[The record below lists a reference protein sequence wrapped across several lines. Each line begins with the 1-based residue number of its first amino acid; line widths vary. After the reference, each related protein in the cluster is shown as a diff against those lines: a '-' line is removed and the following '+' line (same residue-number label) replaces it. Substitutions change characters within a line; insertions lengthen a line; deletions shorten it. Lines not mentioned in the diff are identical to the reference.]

1 MNKRDVER
9 LQVAIKACI
18 ESARKED
25 RAEIKALRTENRRL
39 KRDLADMPQRR
50 PVPRESTARLQ
61 IGTSKGEREARQGKD
76 SNVAVRAHCRYM
88 RKGG

>member
-9 LQVAIKACI
+9 LQVAIKARI

-39 KRDLADMPQRR
+39 KRDLADMREQRDTAIEWR
-50 PVPRESTARLQ
+50 RE
-61 IGTSKGEREARQGKD
+61 
-76 SNVAVRAHCRYM
+76 RA
-88 RKGG
+88 